1 MAYWTS
7 TKTLSYKI
15 MYEDVEHIKKNYNG
29 LVEDYQVLLTKT
41 DELIKLLE
49 QILKILIAYNPK
61 LAEKTKEQLEKINE
75 QKDGT
80 RAEPRGDIT

>member
-1 MAYWTS
+1 MAYWTL
-7 TKTLSYKI
+7 TKSLPYKI

-80 RAEPRGDIT
+80 RAEPRGDTT

>member
-1 MAYWTS
+1 MAYWTL
-7 TKTLSYKI
+7 TKSLPYKI

-41 DELIKLLE
+41 DQLIKLLE

-61 LAEKTKEQLEKINE
+61 LAEKTKAQLEKINE

-80 RAEPRGDIT
+80 RAEPRGDTT

>member
-1 MAYWTS
+1 MKMQNIS
-7 TKTLSYKI
+7 
-15 MYEDVEHIKKNYNG
+15 KKNYNG

-80 RAEPRGDIT
+80 RAEPRGDTT

>member
-1 MAYWTS
+1 MAYWTL
-7 TKTLSYKI
+7 TKSLPYKI

-80 RAEPRGDIT
+80 RAAPRGDTT

>member
-1 MAYWTS
+1 MAYWTL
-7 TKTLSYKI
+7 TKSLPYKI

>member
-29 LVEDYQVLLTKT
+29 LVEAYQVLLTKT

-49 QILKILIAYNPK
+49 QILKKLIAYNPK

>member
-80 RAEPRGDIT
+80 GAESRGDTT

>member
-80 RAEPRGDIT
+80 RAEPRGDTT

>member
-15 MYEDVEHIKKNYNG
+15 MYEDVEHLKKNYNG
-29 LVEDYQVLLTKT
+29 VVEDYQVLLTKT

-80 RAEPRGDIT
+80 RAEPRGDTT

>member
-61 LAEKTKEQLEKINE
+61 LAEQTKEQLEKINE

-80 RAEPRGDIT
+80 RAEPRGDTT

>member
-29 LVEDYQVLLTKT
+29 LKT

-61 LAEKTKEQLEKINE
+61 LAEQTKEQLEKINE

-80 RAEPRGDIT
+80 RAEPRGDTT